1 MTTFIERCEIGTG
14 GTRVAV
20 KDLIDVAGLPTTGG
34 CRAIALAAEAAEADA
49 ACLAGVRAAV
59 ERGEARIV
67 GKANLDELAAG
78 ATGINEWFGA
88 VANPLDPDLVT
99 GGSSSG
105 CAAAVAVGEADV
117 GIGTD
122 TGGSVRIPAAC
133 CGIVGLKTTHG
144 RVPIA
149 GVLPHCPSLD
159 TVGPLARDVAGAV
172 AGMRL
177 LEPGFEPA
185 PAPAAT
191 VGRVR
196 LPNVAPAID
205 AAVDRALA
213 ESELEV
219 VEIELPG
226 WASATEATIAIA
238 SMEALRTHG
247 PLLDRDPE
255 NVGERTRAGLESG
268 RSLEP
273 AESPAR
279 YFQGRWLSELERAF
293 AQAELLAL
301 PTLADFPV
309 PTTEAAGIYA
319 LLHTLE
325 LNLAGVPAI
334 ALPIL
339 AEASRV
345 PASLQLFGPRLA
357 EELLITTAAVIESAA
372 PGIS

>member
-1 MTTFIERCEIGTG
+1 MTNFIERCEIGTG
-14 GTRVAV
+14 GTRVAI

-34 CRAIALAAEAAEADA
+34 CRAIAQGAEAADADA

-88 VANPLDPDLVT
+88 VVNPLDPDLVA

-105 CAAAVAVGEADV
+105 CAAAVAAGEADL

-144 RVPIA
+144 RVPTA

-172 AGMRL
+172 AAMRL

-185 PAPAAT
+185 PAPAST

-196 LPNVAPAID
+196 LPNVDPRID
-205 AAVDRALA
+205 EAVDRVLA
-213 ESELEV
+213 ESGLEV
-219 VEIELPG
+219 IDVELPG
-226 WASATEATIAIA
+226 WEAATEATIAIA
-238 SMEALRTHG
+238 SMEALRSHG
-247 PLLDRDPE
+247 HLLDRDPE
-255 NVGERTRAGLESG
+255 NVGETTRAGLESG

-273 AESPAR
+273 RETAAR
-279 YFQGRWLSELERAF
+279 YFQGRWLVELERAF
-293 AQAELLAL
+293 AEAELLAL
-301 PTLADFPV
+301 PTLAGFPV

-325 LNLAGVPAI
+325 LNLAGVPA
-334 ALPIL
+334 LSQPIRT
-339 AEASRV
+339 SGSPI
-345 PASLQLFGPRLA
+345 PASLQLFGPRLS
-357 EELLITTAAVIESAA
+357 EELLVATAAKVEKTQV
-372 PGIS
+372 

>member
-1 MTTFIERCEIGTG
+1 MTTFIERCEIGAA

-34 CRAIALAAEAAEADA
+34 CRAIALAATPADADA
-49 ACLAGVRAAV
+49 ACLAGLRAAV

-88 VANPLDPDLVT
+88 ALNPLDPTFVS

-105 CAAAVAVGEADV
+105 CAVAVGTGEADV

-144 RVPIA
+144 RIPTA
-149 GVLPHCPSLD
+149 GVLKHCPSLD
-159 TVGPLARDVAGAV
+159 TVGPLARDVDGVV

-177 LEPGFEPA
+177 LEPGFQPA

-196 LPNVAPAID
+196 LPGTDPAID
-205 AAVDRALA
+205 EAVDRALA
-213 ESELEV
+213 EAGLEAV
-219 VEIELPG
+219 DIPLTG
-226 WASATEATIAIA
+226 WAAATEATVAIA
-238 SMEALRTHG
+238 SAEALRSHG
-247 PLLDRDPE
+247 PILEREPE
-255 NVGERTRAGLESG
+255 NVGEATRTGLLAG
-268 RSLEP
+268 RDLEP
-273 AESPAR
+273 QGPAAR
-279 YFQGRWLSELERAF
+279 YRQGEWLVELERAF
-293 AQAELLAL
+293 AQVELLAV
-301 PTLADFPV
+301 PTLAGFP
-309 PTTEAAGIYA
+309 PPASEAAGIYG

-325 LNLAGVPAI
+325 LNLAGVPAL
-334 ALPIL
+334 AQPIPVT
-339 AEASRV
+339 ASRI
-345 PASLQLFGPRLA
+345 PASLQLFGPRLS
-357 EELLITTAAVIESAA
+357 EELLVATAALVEAA
-372 PGIS
+372 AGAR